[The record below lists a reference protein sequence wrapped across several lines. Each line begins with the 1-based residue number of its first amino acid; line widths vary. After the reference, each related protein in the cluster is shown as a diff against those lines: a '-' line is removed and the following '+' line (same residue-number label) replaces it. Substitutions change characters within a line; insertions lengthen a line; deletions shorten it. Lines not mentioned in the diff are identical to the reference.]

1 MTCLWPVDWTA
12 WRKGQPAQAI
22 GIIPRFLQLRKKY
35 YFIWG
40 ISKLAEGFIILFQH
54 FKVFLYVSA
63 FLDNSLL
70 KATILSIHSTN
81 IQLIFIQLIQL
92 PARCMCVTLIKL
104 LAGTDGR
111 APTCHFSTLLICS
124 KNHQGNIFLRII
136 QISYPQ
142 NGKYMHQRSSWVPI
156 RI

>member
-1 MTCLWPVDWTA
+1 MLTCIVFLPSASTRVESQRVLFIFKFIQITCLYKLWYLGWDFSFYLSMGCNCSSTICWKGFLSFTECFFTFVKNQLGKLVWFISVSPFTA
-12 WRKGQPAQAI
+12 
-22 GIIPRFLQLRKKY
+22 
-35 YFIWG
+35 
-40 ISKLAEGFIILFQH
+40 
-54 FKVFLYVSA
+54 
-63 FLDNSLL
+63 
-70 KATILSIHSTN
+70 
-81 IQLIFIQLIQL
+81 
-92 PARCMCVTLIKL
+92 CVTLIKL

-142 NGKYMHQRSSWVPI
+142 NGKYMHQRSSWVLI